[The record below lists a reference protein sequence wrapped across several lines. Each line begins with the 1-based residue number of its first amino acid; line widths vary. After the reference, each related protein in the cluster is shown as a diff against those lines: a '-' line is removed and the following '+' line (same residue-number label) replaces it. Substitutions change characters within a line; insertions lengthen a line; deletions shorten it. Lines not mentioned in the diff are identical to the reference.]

1 MKFVFNTDYKLLQIG
16 EIRGKNNNN
25 IYMSKFEDLKVS
37 VQEIID
43 LIAAKNDREA
53 NNKLLEVNETLDEM
67 LDHAEEDEDLREIS
81 RYQVLLNQL
90 HVKINGEEQVDGE

>member
-1 MKFVFNTDYKLLQIG
+1 MPIS
-16 EIRGKNNNN
+16 EIRGEK
-25 IYMSKFEDLKVS
+25 IKKDMSKFEDLKVS

-90 HVKINGEEQVDGE
+90 YVKINGEEQVDGE

>member
-1 MKFVFNTDYKLLQIG
+1 MKFEN
-16 EIRGKNNNN
+16 
-25 IYMSKFEDLKVS
+25 LKAS

>member
-1 MKFVFNTDYKLLQIG
+1 M
-16 EIRGKNNNN
+16 
-25 IYMSKFEDLKVS
+25 KFEDLKVS

-67 LDHAEEDEDLREIS
+67 LDHAEEDEELREIS

>member
-1 MKFVFNTDYKLLQIG
+1 MKFEN
-16 EIRGKNNNN
+16 
-25 IYMSKFEDLKVS
+25 LKAS

-43 LIAAKNDREA
+43 LIATKNDREA

>member
-1 MKFVFNTDYKLLQIG
+1 MNNKFDT
-16 EIRGKNNNN
+16 
-25 IYMSKFEDLKVS
+25 LKAD

-53 NNKLLEVNETLDEM
+53 NNKLLEVSEKLDEM
-67 LDHAEEDEDLREIS
+67 IDFAEEDEEVREIT

-90 HVKINGEEQVDGE
+90 HVKINGEEPVDGE

>member
-1 MKFVFNTDYKLLQIG
+1 VSIR
-16 EIRGKNNNN
+16 EIRGEQKQKN
-25 IYMSKFEDLKVS
+25 MKFEDLKVS

>member
-1 MKFVFNTDYKLLQIG
+1 
-16 EIRGKNNNN
+16 
-25 IYMSKFEDLKVS
+25 MSKFEDLKAN